1 LVVEEFRFPTR
12 PIVINGLPESP
23 SSRSSLITKIPSMYD
38 LGGSTLADEEADKR
52 TIVDEMDGMDGV
64 VLPYEDRL
72 FVRSARLATLGAGRL
87 DV

>member
-1 LVVEEFRFPTR
+1 
-12 PIVINGLPESP
+12 
-23 SSRSSLITKIPSMYD
+23 MYN
-38 LGGSTLADEEADKR
+38 LGRLTLADEEADRR